1 MIAGWWYVRNW
12 HLYGEPLGLS
22 AMVGVGWTKSRSK
35 TPTLA
40 MLWGEFQGFRIS
52 FWGLFGAVN
61 VLLRPYRIYWVLDGI
76 SLLAAAG
83 LVRRAW
89 RSRRSVCWS
98 LFLLLTSWITIVL
111 LALIRW
117 TMATKASQGR
127 LVFPAISPICLFLVL
142 GLVSWVP
149 TGWRTCV
156 CAASVGLVFLLAA
169 TAPFTAIAPTYA
181 RPPILAAEDVPPSAQ
196 PFNATYGGVMRLLAH
211 QVGTPEVRP
220 GESIPV
226 TLYWQALAPMDED
239 FSIYIHVFGW
249 HGQPLGQRDS
259 YPGGG
264 TYPTSMWSVG
274 DVVRDTFLVP
284 IRSDAEGPVAAK
296 VEVGL
301 YHLDTM
307 QNLPVVDPRG
317 GTVGQPIISLVKIAV
332 PTTPFKPTQPLE
344 ANLANRV
351 RLVGCDLEQE
361 QVRPGDE
368 LPITLHWQVT
378 SPLDNDYTVFIHLL
392 GAGDRIAGQGDGPPL
407 EGFYPTS
414 FWGVGETLV
423 DRHRLLVHDDAPPGD
438 YRVAVGLYDR
448 ATMQRLPVLAADGQP
463 TGDRIIVATI
473 QVMPR
478 SLQPDG

>member
-1 MIAGWWYVRNW
+1 M
-12 HLYGEPLGLS
+12 PSLS
-22 AMVGVGWTKSRSK
+22 KAV
-35 TPTLA
+35 
-40 MLWGEFQGFRIS
+40 GEFRGFRIS
-52 FWGLFGAVN
+52 FWGLFGAVS
-61 VLLRPYRIYWVLDGI
+61 VLMRPRWVYWVLDGV
-76 SLLAAAG
+76 SLLAASG
-83 LVRRAW
+83 LAIVAW
-89 RSRRSVCWS
+89 RSRRPGRWR
-98 LFLLLTSWITIVL
+98 LFLLLGSWIVIVL
-111 LALIRW
+111 AALFRW
-117 TMATKASQGR
+117 TIATKGSQGR
-127 LVFPAISPICLFLVL
+127 LLYPAISPICLFLAL
-142 GLVSWVP
+142 GFNQWLPSRHA
-149 TGWRTCV
+149 TYG
-156 CAASVGLVFLLAA
+156 AGALVGLLFALAVA
-169 TAPFTAIAPTYA
+169 APFTAIAPTYA

-239 FSIYIHVFGW
+239 LSIYIHVFGW

-332 PTTPFKPTQPLE
+332 PTTPFKPTQPLD

-351 RLVGCDLEQE
+351 RLVGCDLQQE